1 MTAFFFLIIKYN
13 YIFVLLYLNITKAE
27 RAISVLL
34 LIRSA
39 MPLLQVLS
47 DWF

>member
-13 YIFVLLYLNITKAE
+13 YIFVLSYLNITKAE
-27 RAISVLL
+27 RTISVLL
-34 LIRSA
+34 VIRSA
-39 MPLLQVLS
+39 VPLLQVLS